1 MLCISVPSHTQPR
14 RTPKSRMSAK
24 KSKAKNQHDGYG
36 MHISVKGYWRFNNN
50 GPRKGEYVHRY
61 EAAKKLGRALR
72 PDEEVHHGRGGK
84 LDFSHENLTIMGTSE
99 HSWVSARQAFW
110 MRCLDIKHEKRFYE
124 TITQLESEGVRTG
137 L

>member
-1 MLCISVPSHTQPR
+1 MTGKLI
-14 RTPKSRMSAK
+14 
-24 KSKAKNQHDGYG
+24 HDGFHY
-36 MHISVKGYWRFNNN
+36 HITRKGYPRFNNL

-72 PDEEVHHGRGGK
+72 PDEEIHHGRGGK
-84 LDFSHENLTIMGTSE
+84 ADFSHGNLTVMGTSQ

-110 MRCLDIKHEKRFYE
+110 MRTLDIKSEKQFYE
-124 TITQLESEGVRTG
+124 TIAQLEAEGIKTG